1 MMFSAWDSLFFV
13 VPGMIWVMAG
23 LVGTGVVDIGAL
35 WIAPGG
41 KAAVIPAGRGITQA
55 AVFVSQ
61 PGRAKPMDG
70 RF

>member
-1 MMFSAWDSLFFV
+1 MFSARESLFFV
-13 VPGMIWVMAG
+13 IFGMIWVVAG
-23 LVGTGVVDIGAL
+23 LVGTRVVDIGAL
-35 WIAPGG
+35 WITPGG

-61 PGRAKPMDG
+61 PSRAKPMDG